1 MELRALFPLLLVTV
15 CVSSVLSFQ
24 LTSKLVPGK
33 QIRVKA
39 ATMIRKVGLFQH
51 FSTPVDSDSNRQEDM
66 SPFVASP
73 DSKPEGYMSS
83 DLTSMEDGKQFRV
96 LAYILIALLPC
107 LLLVP
112 FFLSRDFVPPTDPA
126 AYQ

>member
-1 MELRALFPLLLVTV
+1 MELRALFPLLLVAV

-24 LTSKLVPGK
+24 LASTLVAGK

-39 ATMIRKVGLFQH
+39 TMKRKVGLFKH
-51 FSTPVDSDSNRQEDM
+51 FSTSADSDPNRQEDM